1 MASWTIPRI
10 DFDDINRR
18 LANGPAP
25 PVTFW
30 KLLIDRS
37 ASSRLF
43 SAYCAVQNDWWLWV
57 FRNERHEYIYIST
70 IQLRNLRD
78 SEVVCL
84 DTYKPWFV
92 HIHPNNHTSNEYINT
107 WMAWMKQNSKRLD
120 QIDVDHFFQLRRPW
134 MAAGRNQW
142 LTSSPSVQLLIRHR
156 AGDELYNLPEIHI
169 DLESSKFWWNMIEN
183 NLLTLPTPYSAESM
197 LVGLLVP
204 HLGFPGSLES
214 GQHASPT
221 IQRSNTL
228 RLWLEGDVL
237 DLSSQGCKPSWCGI
251 PTSDQSINDCS

>member
-1 MASWTIPRI
+1 
-10 DFDDINRR
+10 
-18 LANGPAP
+18 
-25 PVTFW
+25 
-30 KLLIDRS
+30 
-37 ASSRLF
+37 
-43 SAYCAVQNDWWLWV
+43 
-57 FRNERHEYIYIST
+57 
-70 IQLRNLRD
+70 
-78 SEVVCL
+78 
-84 DTYKPWFV
+84 
-92 HIHPNNHTSNEYINT
+92 
-107 WMAWMKQNSKRLD
+107 
-120 QIDVDHFFQLRRPW
+120 

-228 RLWLEGDVL
+228 RLWGSGWKETFLTSVHRDASLVGAAFQPRIKASMIVL
-237 DLSSQGCKPSWCGI
+237 NVSSIQLQYIIRNTSLSIYDMLQLICVRLYI
-251 PTSDQSINDCS
+251 LIMYI